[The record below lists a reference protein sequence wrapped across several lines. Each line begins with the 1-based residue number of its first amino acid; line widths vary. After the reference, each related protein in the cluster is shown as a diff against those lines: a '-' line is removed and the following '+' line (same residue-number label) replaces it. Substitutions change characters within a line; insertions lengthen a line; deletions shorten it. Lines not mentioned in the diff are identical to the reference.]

1 MHILDILQNGLAAEA
16 SRIELAIE
24 EDLSK
29 DLLHITI
36 IDNGR
41 GMDKVTLDRVRDPFF
56 TTRTTRRVGLG
67 IPLFAATAE
76 RCNGSFAIESTP
88 GEGTTIAATF
98 QHSHI
103 DRPPIGDMVTTLLSV
118 IVGQDDVDLC
128 YHHQVN
134 GREFEF
140 NTKEVRTRL
149 GEVPISHPLVRKWLK
164 GYLQEGLRAL
174 YPSKLWGHSV
184 VRPQP
189 SPLDVQSVEF

>member
-1 MHILDILQNGLAAEA
+1 MHILDILQNGLEAGA

-36 IDNGR
+36 TDNGR

-76 RCNGSFAIESTP
+76 RCNGSFTIESAP

-118 IVGQDDVDLC
+118 ILGQEQVVLH
-128 YHHQVN
+128 YRHQIDE
-134 GREFEF
+134 RKFEF
-140 NTKEVRTRL
+140 DTEEVRIRL
-149 GEVPISHPLVRKWLK
+149 GEVPLSHPLVRKWLRE
-164 GYLQEGLRAL
+164 YLQEGLSAL
-174 YPSKLWGHSV
+174 HS
-184 VRPQP
+184 
-189 SPLDVQSVEF
+189 S

>member
-1 MHILDILQNGLAAEA
+1 MHILDILQNGLEAGA

-29 DLLHITI
+29 DLLLITI
-36 IDNGR
+36 TDNGR
-41 GMDKVTLDRVRDPFF
+41 GMDKVTLDRVKDPFF

-76 RCNGSFAIESTP
+76 RCDGSFTIESAP

-118 IVGQDDVDLC
+118 ILGQEKVDLC
-128 YHHQVN
+128 YRHQVN

-140 NTKEVRTRL
+140 NTEEVRTSL

-164 GYLQEGLRAL
+164 GYLQEGSSAL
-174 YPSKLWGHSV
+174 YSS
-184 VRPQP
+184 
-189 SPLDVQSVEF
+189 